1 MALTIGTQLG
11 SHEITALLGK
21 GGMGEVYRAR
31 DLKLKREVAIKILP
45 EEFSRD
51 TDRTSRF
58 QREAELL
65 ASLNHPNIA
74 AIYDVEEANGSCY
87 LVLELVE
94 GDTLADRLRR
104 GPIPVDEA
112 LHIARSICEALEAAH
127 EKGVIH
133 RDLKPANVKITLDG
147 KVKVL
152 DFGLAKALEA
162 SPASAIMSNSPTLSL
177 AATNVGVILG
187 TAAYM
192 SPEQARGRSADQR
205 SDVFSFGCVL
215 YEMFTGR
222 QAFQGEEVSDVLAS
236 VLKTEPDLT
245 LLPPNLNSKIRELL
259 RRCLEKNPKA
269 RWHAIADV
277 RVEIEAILADPRGV
291 AIDERHQAAAPKPVW
306 KRALPLIAAVILTA
320 AITGT
325 AVWNFKAVQPLPVI
339 RFPISLGEGH
349 QFLFVSR
356 PSVTIS
362 PDGTQIVYEAD
373 RRLYHRSMSELDA
386 RLIPGSDTFTSTG
399 NPIFSPDGRSIAFWA
414 ASDQTLKKIAVTGG
428 AAVTIC
434 PADNTYGMSWGT
446 DGTIVFGQGTKGIMR
461 VSANAGKPEQV
472 VSLKPGELAYGPQ
485 MLPGGEA
492 LLFTLARGDA
502 LEDWDNA
509 KIVVQSLKSGE
520 RKTLV
525 ERGSD
530 ARYIS
535 TGHIVYAFGGT
546 LFAVAFDLRH
556 LQVTGGQVPVVEGVR
571 RAGSTTGAA
580 HFSFS
585 NTGTLIYVPGP
596 ASPGMGDQQV
606 LALMDRKGMIE
617 TLKVP
622 PRSYRFLRVS
632 PNGKRVAFTSEQ
644 GKDANVWIYDIG
656 GTTAPRQLTVGGA
669 NRYPVWSADGERVAF
684 QSDREGE
691 LAIFWQ
697 RADGVGAAERLTKPE
712 QGVAHI
718 PDSSSP
724 DGLYLSFTATRGTES
739 AVWTLSLKD
748 KDKKATIFAQAPSA
762 MVRNSSF
769 SPDGRWLAYSSSEM
783 TTTSRVWVQPFP
795 NPTGAKYPIL
805 EYGHPMWSPDGK
817 ELFYNSANGQL
828 SVVSIT
834 TKPGFE
840 FGAASRV
847 PGVIT
852 TTNPLR
858 TPRLWDITRD
868 GKFLIAV
875 STDQA
880 SGTVAPAQIQ
890 VVLNWF
896 HELQERVPVN

>member
-51 TDRTSRF
+51 TYRTSRF

-74 AIYDVEEANGSCY
+74 AIYDVEEASGSCY

-94 GDTLADRLRR
+94 GDTLAERLRR

-215 YEMFTGR
+215 YEMLTGR

-245 LLPPNLNSKIRELL
+245 LLPPNLNSRIRELL

-277 RVEIEAILADPRGV
+277 RVEIDAILTNPRG
-291 AIDERHQAAAPKPVW
+291 AAMDERHEAAAPKPLW
-306 KRALPLIAAVILTA
+306 RRALPLVVAVILTA
-320 AITGT
+320 AIMGT
-325 AVWNFKAVQPLPVI
+325 AVWNFKPASFPVM
-339 RFPISLGEGH
+339 RFSISVGEG
-349 QFLFVSR
+349 QRFAFASR
-356 PSVTIS
+356 PSLAIS
-362 PDGTQIVYEAD
+362 SDGTQIVYEAD
-373 RRLYHRSMSELDA
+373 RRLYHRSISELDA
-386 RLIPGSDTFTSTG
+386 RPIPGSETFNAVG

-414 ASDQTLKKIAVTGG
+414 ALDRTLKKIAVTGG

-434 PADNTYGMSWGT
+434 PADATYGMSWGA
-446 DGTIVFGQGTKGIMR
+446 DGMIVFGQGAKGIMR
-461 VSANAGKPEQV
+461 VSANGGKPEQL
-472 VSLKPGELAYGPQ
+472 VSLKPGEFAYGPQ
-485 MLPGGEA
+485 MLPVGET
-492 LLFTLARGDA
+492 LLFTLAAGEE
-502 LEDWDNA
+502 LEQWDNG
-509 KIVVQSLKSGE
+509 KIVVLSLKSGE
-520 RKTLV
+520 RKTLI

-530 ARYIS
+530 ARYVS

-546 LFAVAFDLRH
+546 LFAVPFDLHH
-556 LQVTGGQVPVVEGVR
+556 LQVTGGQVPVVERVR
-571 RAGSTTGAA
+571 RSSGTTGAA

-596 ASPGMGDQQV
+596 ASPGNGDQQG
-606 LALMDRKGMIE
+606 LALMDRKGTIE

-644 GKDANVWIYDIG
+644 GKDTNVWIYDIG
-656 GTTAPRQLTVGGA
+656 GTTAPRQLTIGGA
-669 NRYPVWSADGERVAF
+669 NRYSVWSADSERVAF
-684 QSDREGE
+684 QSDREGD

-718 PDSSSP
+718 PDSWSP
-724 DGLYLSFTATRGTES
+724 DGKYLSFTATRSTES

-748 KDKKATIFAQAPSA
+748 KTATVFAQAPSA
-762 MVRNSSF
+762 NVRNSAF
-769 SPDGRWLAYSSSEM
+769 SPDGHWLAYSSSEM
-783 TTTSRVWVQPFP
+783 TTLSRVWVQPFP
-795 NPTGAKYPIL
+795 NATATTKYAIF
-805 EYGHPMWSPDGK
+805 EYGQPMWSPDGK
-817 ELFYNSANGQL
+817 ELFYNSGVGQL
-828 SVVSIT
+828 SFVSIT
-834 TKPGFE
+834 TKPSFA

-847 PGVIT
+847 PATVQNST
-852 TTNPLR
+852 PLT
-858 TPRLWDITRD
+858 TPRLYDITRD

-875 STDQA
+875 SADQA
-880 SGTVAPAQIQ
+880 QGGTTAPPQIQ

-896 HELQERVPVN
+896 HDLQERAPVK